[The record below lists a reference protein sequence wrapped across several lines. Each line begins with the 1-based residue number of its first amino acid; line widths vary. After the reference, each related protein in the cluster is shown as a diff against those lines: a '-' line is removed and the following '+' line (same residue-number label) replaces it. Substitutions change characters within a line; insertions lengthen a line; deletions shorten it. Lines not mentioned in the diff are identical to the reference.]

1 METPETQG
9 DYWELMRISETKEDD
24 ETHGKYFGLMRFLI
38 PIKTKGDSLVS
49 EKLMRL
55 VRLIGTHETQGGYWR
70 LKSLRE
76 TSGQ

>member
-9 DYWELMRISETKEDD
+9 DYWELMRISETKDQ
-24 ETHGKYFGLMRFLI
+24 TQGKYLGLMRFLI

-70 LKSLRE
+70 LKSLRD
-76 TSGQ
+76 TSGE

>member
-9 DYWELMRISETKEDD
+9 DYWELMRIRETKDD
-24 ETHGKYFGLMRFLI
+24 ETQGKYLGLMRFLI

-55 VRLIGTHETQGGYWR
+55 VRLIGTLETQGGHWR
-70 LKSLRE
+70 LNSLRE
-76 TSGQ
+76 TSGE